1 MPRKLPIKYKE
12 RDWSVSAAKFL
23 RRIWLAHEKGYVCI
37 AVRNSVTGKW
47 NEVFL
52 PTGASSSRI
61 QQSLE
66 GYDPKA
72 WDIYYCPN
80 AFSEKKRKAKY
91 GLRTRYAWADCDA
104 YHPNG
109 YKPEPSIIVETSKAS
124 YQALWLFDIAL
135 KAPVAEAYSNKF
147 VCDFGGDKGG
157 HSVTK
162 LLRVPATR
170 NNKPERNGDLVNL
183 LKSDLSPIPR
193 PKVWMLEISASLPRG
208 SRKRRT
214 RGTTSLSA
222 QKIIAKYGRYVPPS
236 ILVLAAAEDIS
247 PKWPDRSKAIYLL
260 VTAFHNARAKP
271 AELVKLLLSNP
282 YFVNKHGSNADTA
295 WDEVNRIIS
304 KRGGQNG

>member
-1 MPRKLPIKYKE
+1 MPRKFSIKYKK
-12 RDWSVSAAKFL
+12 RHWSSSAANFL
-23 RRIWLAHEKGYVCI
+23 RRIWSAHEKGYVCV

-47 NEVFL
+47 KELFL
-52 PTGASSSRI
+52 PADASSNRI
-61 QQSLE
+61 QHSLE
-66 GYDPKA
+66 DYDPRE

-80 AFSEKKRKAKY
+80 AFSEKTRKANY
-91 GLRTRYAWADCDA
+91 GLSTRYAWADCDA
-104 YHPNG
+104 YHPDG

-124 YQALWLFDIAL
+124 FQALWLFDIAL

-193 PKVWMLEISASLPRG
+193 SKVWMLEISASLPRG
-208 SRKRRT
+208 NRKRQA
-214 RGTTSLSA
+214 RGTSSLSA

-236 ILVLAAAEDIS
+236 ILVLAAAEHMS
-247 PKWPDRSKAIYLL
+247 PKWPDRSKVIYLL
-260 VTAFHNARAKP
+260 VAAFHNARAKP

-282 YFVNKHGSNADTA
+282 YFVNKRGSNANIA

-304 KRGGQNG
+304 KRGGQND